1 MSDTEKQQ
9 RLVLWAYVIQWIA
22 IFMPFALVVLLIYVL
37 AARRAVVEP
46 ALRSHLDWQLVTCL
60 VAAGV
65 AVVAVALLFIALS
78 GINTDA
84 PISIGATFTL
94 LALLTVAP
102 LWLLYR
108 VVRGTLQ
115 YRLKL
120 PMENLFP

>member
-1 MSDTEKQQ
+1 MSDTERQQ
-9 RLVLWAYVIQWIA
+9 QLVLWAYVIQWVA
-22 IFMPFALVVLLIYVL
+22 IFLPFALFVLLVYVL
-37 AARRAVVEP
+37 VARRRVVEP

-60 VAAGV
+60 VAAGA

-115 YRLKL
+115 YRMKL
-120 PMENLFP
+120 PMANLFP